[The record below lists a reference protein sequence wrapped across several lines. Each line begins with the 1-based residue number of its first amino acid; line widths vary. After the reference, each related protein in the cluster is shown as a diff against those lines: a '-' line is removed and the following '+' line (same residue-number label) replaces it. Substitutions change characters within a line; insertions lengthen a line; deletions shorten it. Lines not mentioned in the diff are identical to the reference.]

1 MTKYSGPSLVYVT
14 LSDNYLFMFCIS
26 GTAFRFTEIPQDKY
40 PPGSTPEEI
49 TKHYLDQSY
58 SLELMIAQHDE

>member
-1 MTKYSGPSLVYVT
+1 M
-14 LSDNYLFMFCIS
+14 
-26 GTAFRFTEIPQDKY
+26 RFTEIPRDKF
-40 PPGSTPEEI
+40 PTGATPEEI

>member
-1 MTKYSGPSLVYVT
+1 MTEPWLSGAA
-14 LSDNYLFMFCIS
+14 M
-26 GTAFRFTEIPQDKY
+26 RFTEIPRDKY

-58 SLELMIAQHDE
+58 SLDIMIAQHDELVLS